1 MKRVGLLVG
10 REKTFPLAL
19 IERINE
25 EGKGD
30 VVAEFVKIGG
40 VRLDEGRHY
49 DIIIDRISHEVPF
62 YRGFLKRAALE
73 GTYIINNPFW
83 WSADDKFFNYSLA
96 TKLGVAIP
104 KTVLLPQKDYVEGI
118 TSESLRNLEFPLDW
132 QGIVDYTGLPAII
145 KPFDGG
151 GWKNVSRV
159 NSLEELWRVYDTT
172 GTLCMTLQEFIAFDQ
187 FVRCYCIGQ
196 EEVMIMPY
204 DPRKPYLSGEQYI
217 NDPNYLSGSLAARI
231 AEDVRTLNRA
241 LGYDINTVEFAIKD
255 GIPYAIDFMNPA
267 PDAELVSVGEFY
279 HNWVTDAV
287 TRLVFRRLSEPREQ
301 RYRWDALLNPA
312 LAASPEPAPQAA
324 AASAAQ
330 QSTRTIIPQTV
341 REIPADIAAGASE
354 LVEEAKHVVEN
365 LIGAATQPGPQSNSE
380 SPQSVTLSGSVVA
393 TTEQS
398 DNSPQTLGEH
408 TRGAQP
414 AGERETQPLA
424 TPPSTAE
431 VTKRTRSTGASKT
444 PRAASKKGSAKS
456 PAREKGTPPEA

>member
-1 MKRVGLLVG
+1 VKRVGILVG

-25 EGKGD
+25 RGAGQVE
-30 VVAEFVKIGG
+30 AEFIKLGG
-40 VRLDEGRHY
+40 VRLNEERRY

-62 YRGFLKRAALE
+62 YRASLKRAALE
-73 GTYIINNPFW
+73 GTYVINNPFW
-83 WSADDKFFNYSLA
+83 WSADDKFFNYALA

-104 KTVLLPQKDYVEGI
+104 KTVLLPQKDYIEGI

-132 QGIVDYTGLPAII
+132 QGIAEYVGFPAII

-217 NDPNYLSGSLAARI
+217 NDPNYLSPDLATRI
-231 AEDVRTLNRA
+231 GNDVRTLCRA

-267 PDAELVSVGEFY
+267 PDAELASVGEFY
-279 HNWVTDAV
+279 HNWVTNSVVD
-287 TRLVFRRLSEPREQ
+287 LVFRRLAEPQ
-301 RYRWDALLNPA
+301 AQPRYRWDAMLNPRPIA
-312 LAASPEPAPQAA
+312 EPQAA
-324 AASAAQ
+324 LSAVASAAEQ
-330 QSTRTIIPQTV
+330 AARTIIPEPV
-341 REIPADIAAGASE
+341 RDLPADLAAGATE
-354 LVEEAKHVVEN
+354 LLNDAADAISD
-365 LIGAATQPGPQSNSE
+365 LIAPDQ
-380 SPQSVTLSGSVVA
+380 
-393 TTEQS
+393 
-398 DNSPQTLGEH
+398 
-408 TRGAQP
+408 
-414 AGERETQPLA
+414 ETK
-424 TPPSTAE
+424 TM
-431 VTKRTRSTGASKT
+431 TKRTRANASKEPKT
-444 PRAASKKGSAKS
+444 TNRKS
-456 PAREKGTPPEA
+456 PTARAKKATPDA